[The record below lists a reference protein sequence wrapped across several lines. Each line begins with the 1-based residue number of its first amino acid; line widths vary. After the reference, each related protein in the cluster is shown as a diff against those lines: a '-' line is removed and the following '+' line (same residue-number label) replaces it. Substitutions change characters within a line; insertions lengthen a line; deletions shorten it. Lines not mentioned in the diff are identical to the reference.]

1 MTTYCKRPSVPLA
14 SGRANSNTTRE
25 YKSRLNRFRL
35 TMRLLDAGSVV
46 EVRIMPVFGT
56 RPTSS
61 SHLSGSL
68 TGKDA
73 DLEMGVKRII
83 YGIIKAE

>member
-1 MTTYCKRPSVPLA
+1 
-14 SGRANSNTTRE
+14 
-25 YKSRLNRFRL
+25 
-35 TMRLLDAGSVV
+35 MRLLDAGSVV